1 MTADRGHSI
10 PALDGIRAVAVALV
24 LAEHGGLPGV
34 SGGFLGVDVFFVLS
48 GFLITSLLLEEFRN
62 KAYEN
67 LALDHAGSLVYLA
80 PTRVNLQLT
89 LERWPG
95 LRFSETREHAA

>member
-1 MTADRGHSI
+1 VVAFRLEDEYSVNCVFDNVNVFTARWVTADDERK
-10 PALDGIRAVAVALV
+10 
-24 LAEHGGLPGV
+24 
-34 SGGFLGVDVFFVLS
+34 
-48 GFLITSLLLEEFRN
+48 LEEFRN